1 MYGVL
6 LTGGTGLQLETIT
19 SAGTALLT
27 WMLAC
32 FGSIFSF
39 FLENPGLFLWLVVS
53 LVGTALVYFRKLI

>member
-1 MYGVL
+1 MGML
-6 LTGGTGLQLETIT
+6 LSGTGLQLETIT

-27 WMLAC
+27 WLLTS
-32 FGSIFSF
+32 FGSIFNF